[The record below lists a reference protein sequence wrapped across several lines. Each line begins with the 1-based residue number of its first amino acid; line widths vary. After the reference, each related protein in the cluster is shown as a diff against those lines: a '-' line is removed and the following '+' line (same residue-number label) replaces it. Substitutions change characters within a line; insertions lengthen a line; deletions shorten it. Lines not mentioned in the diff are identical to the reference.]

1 MWAATVNHQQWFP
14 SLPPPYVV
22 AIVELPEQPGLR
34 MLTNVVGC
42 DPDAVRSGM
51 AVELDFQRLADDL
64 WLPVF
69 RPEVT

>member
-14 SLPPPYVV
+14 SLAPPYVV
-22 AIVELPEQPGLR
+22 AIVELAEQPGLR

-42 DPDAVRSGM
+42 DPEAVRSGM
-51 AVELDFQRLADDL
+51 AVEVDFQQLADDL